1 MPNETFE
8 NWFCLKNRATFTI
21 DPKVNPDD
29 AKLYFGR
36 EQLHERIRKQVSRAF
51 IDPRVP
57 KMMFYGAYGSGK
69 TQTLYHMA
77 WDMGANKPGSCKG
90 KPHVVHLD
98 IEVQSKSSADSWHLQ
113 MTEALEMATV
123 QGWLNTLFNQSSNLD
138 QEVAK
143 LTPETNLQV
152 GFKELRGGGE
162 SAFSAWRW
170 LTGQKMSAGELQ
182 DIKVTRSLGDVGVG
196 GLVTAIIALGNLARA
211 VGFELVFFMDEMEG
225 LQNVKQGD
233 AAESWHDYL
242 RKLSDNSNS
251 SVGFILGF
259 KADTIDDAPRIL
271 VRPDVTSRVGKQNL
285 IELETLAAPANVKT
299 FVLDMLS
306 HLIDQT
312 KAKNLIQAE
321 SLSTKLE
328 TYPFTETAFELM
340 CDYAC
345 QDPHK
350 STPRNIIRTINEC
363 AITAWDATPAK
374 KRVID
379 DAIVNDIAP
388 VIFG

>member
-1 MPNETFE
+1 MPTETFQD
-8 NWFCLKNRATFTI
+8 WFCLKNRATFTI

-36 EQLHERIRKQVSRAF
+36 EQLRERIRKQVSRAF
-51 IDPRVP
+51 IDPQAP

-77 WDMGANKPGSCKG
+77 RDIKDNKPPSCKG
-90 KPHVVHLD
+90 DPHVVHLD
-98 IEVQSKSSADSWHLQ
+98 IEVQSKSSADSWHMQ
-113 MTEALEMATV
+113 MTEALEMGTV
-123 QGWLNTLFNQSSNLD
+123 QGWLQTLFNSKPNFE
-138 QEVAK
+138 QEIAK
-143 LTPETNLQV
+143 LTPEANLRMGLQQ
-152 GFKELRGGGE
+152 LRGSGDL
-162 SAFSAWRW
+162 AFSAWRW
-170 LTGQKMSAGELQ
+170 LTGQDLSSGELQ
-182 DIKVTRSLGDVGVG
+182 EIKVTRTLGDVGVG
-196 GLVTAIIALGNLARA
+196 DLVSATIALGNLARA
-211 VGFELVFFMDEMEG
+211 VGKELIFFMDEMEG

-251 SVGFILGF
+251 SVGFVLGF

-271 VRPDVTSRVGKQNL
+271 VRPDVTSRIGKQNL
-285 IELETLAAPANVKT
+285 IELETLAAPANVKS
-299 FVLDMLS
+299 FVEDMLS
-306 HLIDQT
+306 HLVDQT
-312 KAKNLIQAE
+312 KAQALITSQ
-321 SLSTKLE
+321 SLPTELNRF
-328 TYPFTETAFELM
+328 PFTPSAFELM

-363 AITAWDATPAK
+363 AITTWDANPK

-379 DAIVNDIAP
+379 DSIVNDIAP

>member
-1 MPNETFE
+1 MPNDTFQD
-8 NWFCLKNRATFTI
+8 WFCLKNRATFTI
-21 DPKVNPDD
+21 DPKVNSDD

-36 EQLHERIRKQVSRAF
+36 EPLRERIRKQVSRAF
-51 IDPRVP
+51 IDPQVP

-77 WDMGANKPGSCKG
+77 WDMTANKPPSCKG
-90 KPHVVHLD
+90 QPHVVHLD

-113 MTEALEMATV
+113 MTEALEMRTV
-123 QGWLNTLFNQSSNLD
+123 QGWLQHLFGSVSNFD
-138 QEVAK
+138 QEIAK
-143 LTPETNLQV
+143 LTPEANIQTA
-152 GFKELRGGGE
+152 FKQLRGGGDL
-162 SAFSAWRW
+162 AFNAWRW
-170 LTGQKMSAGELQ
+170 LTGQALAAKELQ
-182 DIKVTRSLGDVGVG
+182 EIKVTRRLGDVGVG
-196 GLVTAIIALGNLARA
+196 DLVSATIAVGKLARA
-211 VGFELVFFMDEMEG
+211 VGKDLVFFMDEMEG

-251 SVGFILGF
+251 SVGFVLGF

-299 FVLDMLS
+299 FVEDMLS
-306 HLIDQT
+306 HLIDQS
-312 KAKNLIQAE
+312 KADDIIKDD
-321 SLSTKLE
+321 SLSSTLK
-328 TYPFTETAFELM
+328 TYPFTSTAFELM

-363 AITAWDATPAK
+363 AITAWDATPK
-374 KRVID
+374 NRVID

-388 VIFG
+388 VVFG

>member
-1 MPNETFE
+1 MPDETFQD
-8 NWFCLKNRATFTI
+8 WFCLKNRATFTI

-36 EQLHERIRKQVSRAF
+36 DTLRDRIKKQVSRAF
-51 IDPRVP
+51 IDPQVP

-77 WDMGANKPGSCKG
+77 WDMAANKPASCKG

-113 MTEALEMATV
+113 MTEALEMGTV
-123 QGWLNTLFNQSSNLD
+123 KGWLDELFNASKNFE

-143 LTPETNLQV
+143 LTTEANLQM
-152 GFKELRGGGE
+152 GFKQLRGGGDL
-162 SAFSAWRW
+162 AFSAWRW
-170 LTGQKMSAGELQ
+170 LTGQDMSAGELQ
-182 DIKVTRSLGDVGVG
+182 EIKVTRVLGDVGVG
-196 GLVTAIIALGNLARA
+196 DLVAATIALGNLARA
-211 VGFELVFFMDEMEG
+211 VGRELIFFMDEMEG

-271 VRPDVTSRVGKQNL
+271 VRPDVTSRIGKQNL
-285 IELETLAAPANVKT
+285 IELETLAAPANVKS
-299 FVLDMLS
+299 FVEDMLKF
-306 HLIDQT
+306 LIDHP
-312 KAKNLIQAE
+312 KAEKLIKAE
-321 SLSTKLE
+321 GLTSSLKTF
-328 TYPFTETAFELM
+328 PFTASAFDLM

-363 AITAWDATPAK
+363 AITAWDATPTK
-374 KRVID
+374 KRVVD